1 MRKISA
7 IIRHIVKPV
16 LSKKITSNERITLIE
31 NDEII
36 KTEKGTARLLNT
48 YFSNIVQN
56 LDI

>member
-1 MRKISA
+1 MIKISA

-16 LSKKITSNERITLIE
+16 LSKNITSNERITLIE

>member
-1 MRKISA
+1 MRKMST

-16 LSKKITSNERITLIE
+16 LSKKITSNGRITLIE
-31 NDEII
+31 NDEIV
-36 KTEKGTARLLNT
+36 KTEKGTARVLNT